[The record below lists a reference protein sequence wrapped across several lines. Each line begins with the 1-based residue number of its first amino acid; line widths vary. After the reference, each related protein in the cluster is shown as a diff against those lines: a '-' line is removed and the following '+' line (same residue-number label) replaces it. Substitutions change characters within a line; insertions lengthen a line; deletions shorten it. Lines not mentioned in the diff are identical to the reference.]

1 MVLTTIQVDCPLPQK
16 KSFTPPVITVPEGIR
31 EEVTKPEPSQIAHR
45 FHSHFLFSFYFSKLN
60 YRYHK
65 QTRSQK
71 NESLKN

>member
-1 MVLTTIQVDCPLPQK
+1 MVLTTIQVDYPLPQK
-16 KSFTPPVITVPEGIR
+16 KSFTPPVITGPEGIR

-60 YRYHK
+60 YRYRK